1 MSQMMERLRDAIR
14 THKTDNFQKYLSANH
29 LYMEELLKIASRLL
43 EANREYY
50 KITRFSLQSD
60 EYGIKWLYGETP
72 TTTEKI
78 TNIEFPKEIGEVMIH
93 FRDYTSKSL
102 FHQSRAMFEKDVDR
116 LIHHLV
122 ADIRDGARAYAV
134 QRGRP
139 IPEELKSF
147 PEGTPIE
154 ERKAVINNFMERM
167 DDTHHTGRSYY
178 TIFVEAGAAFF
189 KFQPINLSPLR
200 SFLEK
205 NPDPAAWGKSQPP
218 QVRIE
223 LLEFRKRLVYYHFI
237 FQNEI
242 ICFDS
247 LDKIIDEKRKK
258 GINRLDAEMSTHPK
272 ALEFINNTVEK
283 LNVELSLS
291 INYGTSSVSYYR
303 LNDILT
309 DFEPHITNLRI
320 SPRLRVN

>member
-1 MSQMMERLRDAIR
+1 MIERLREAIR
-14 THKTDNFQKYLSANH
+14 KHRSDIFKKHLKANH
-29 LYMEELLKIASRLL
+29 LYMEQLLKIASLLL

-60 EYGIKWLYGETP
+60 EYDIKWLYGETA

-78 TNIEFPKEIGEVMIH
+78 TNIEFPTEIENIMRKFGE
-93 FRDYTSKSL
+93 YTSKRLFEHSSPMSESAVDKIIYSIVSSL
-102 FHQSRAMFEKDVDR
+102 
-116 LIHHLV
+116 
-122 ADIRDGARAYAV
+122 RDGALHYAA
-134 QRGRP
+134 QRSLP

-147 PEGTPIE
+147 PEDTP
-154 ERKAVINNFMERM
+154 KAVINNFLERM
-167 DDTHHTGRSYY
+167 DDTHYTGRSYY
-178 TIFVEAGAAFF
+178 TIFVETIPDRFH
-189 KFQPINLSPLR
+189 KFEPINLSPLR

-218 QVRIE
+218 QVTIE
-223 LLEFRKRLVYYHFI
+223 HLKDGKRLAYYHFI

-242 ICFDS
+242 ICVDS
-247 LDKIIDEKRKK
+247 LRKIIDEKKKK
-258 GINRLDAEMSTHPK
+258 GINSLDAEMSTHPK

-320 SPRLRVN
+320 RTRRK